1 MSKTKTHRNSGLSI
15 TLAVILVCAALTAL
29 TWSLPGKDTPTP
41 GETAGSS
48 EPVPSADTNTAASAG
63 AKAPDSTVAPTN
75 QRPSSEDPLLILV
88 NRDHPLPE
96 DYSIATVELKD
107 FPQSIAA
114 VAYEDLCA
122 MLTAGRAEGLAFMIC
137 SGYRTADEQ
146 AALFDEDME
155 VLLAQGLSYADAYEQ
170 TALYTMPPGHSEH
183 ETGLAVDIVAL
194 DQQMLDEA
202 QASTAETQW
211 LHAHCWE
218 YGFIL
223 RYPADRSEITGI
235 SYESWH
241 YRYVGREAAAYLTEH
256 DLTLEEFHASEGTS

>member
-1 MSKTKTHRNSGLSI
+1 MSKTKTRRNSGLSI

-29 TWSLPGKDTPTP
+29 TWNLPGKDTPTP
-41 GETAGSS
+41 SETSGSS
-48 EPVPSADTNTAASAG
+48 EPTPSPAADTAVSAG
-63 AKAPDSTVAPTN
+63 TGAPDSTAAPTEHT
-75 QRPSSEDPLLILV
+75 PSSEDPLLILV
-88 NRDHPLPE
+88 NRDNPLPE
-96 DYSIATVELKD
+96 DYSITTVELKD

-122 MLTAGRAEGLAFMIC
+122 MLAAGRAEGLAFMVC

-146 AALFDEDME
+146 AALFGEDME
-155 VLLAQGLSYADAYEQ
+155 IHLEQGLSYVDAYEQ
-170 TALYTMPPGHSEH
+170 TALYTMPPGCSEH
-183 ETGLAVDIVAL
+183 ETGLAVDIVAQ
-194 DQQMLDEA
+194 DQQMLDET
-202 QASTAETQW
+202 QELTAETQW
-211 LHAHCWE
+211 LHEHCWE

-256 DLTLEEFHASEGTS
+256 GLTLEEFHASEGTS